1 MLKKLILT
9 IFFTALPCVSF
20 AQTSA
25 TDTPEVKYCR
35 QTSDV
40 HERVWED
47 CLYSMGEL
55 VAKQVKKATGPE
67 DYTKYAANVSS
78 KCRILRKKLESEDGG
93 AFPGHELQILAC
105 NVENWALVR
114 NKLFKEAYP
123 PQ

>member
-1 MLKKLILT
+1 MLKKLVFT
-9 IFFTALPCVSF
+9 TFFVALPCVSF
-20 AQTSA
+20 AQISA

-40 HERVWED
+40 HDRVWED

-55 VAKQVKKATGPE
+55 VAKQVKKATFPE
-67 DYTKYAANVSS
+67 DFTKYAANVSS
-78 KCRILRKKLESEDGG
+78 KCRILRNKLESEAGG
-93 AFPGHELQILAC
+93 AFPAHVPQILAC